1 MIDRHRMADVKLIPL
16 EVLLGHP
23 DRAAPQISP
32 DGKRLSYIAPLD
44 GVLNVF
50 VGGAGMDSAEPVTR
64 DADRGI
70 QGYLW
75 AHDNRHI
82 LYVRDKDGS
91 ENFRLYDVDLD
102 TGIERDLTPM
112 EGVQCRLIA
121 HRKRFPNEVLVGIN
135 KDNPQLHDVYHLD
148 LTTGELRKIVENPGY
163 LGWVVDDDLAV
174 RGAVTPTPDGGMVIL
189 VRDNESSEWRP
200 LVQVPPE
207 DAETTGPVGFTK
219 DGMGMYVQT
228 SVESNTARLVQI
240 DIASG
245 ATEVIAE
252 DPTYDIA
259 GVIMHPDTREIQ
271 GVTVYRDRLEYQ
283 TFDDSIGGDIEA
295 LQRLHAGELLIT
307 DRDHD
312 DTTWLVAFDNDSG
325 PVKFY
330 TWDRVS
336 KTATFLFDH
345 RPELNEYPL
354 VPMEP
359 FVFTARD
366 GLRVH
371 GYLSFPAGVERT
383 NLPTVLVVH
392 GGPWTRDGWGLDAE
406 AQWLANRGYLCVH
419 VNFRGSAGYGKEFL
433 NAGNREWGAKM
444 HDDLLDAIDHL
455 VAQGFVDRDRVA
467 IYGGS
472 YGGYAALI
480 GATFT
485 PDVFKCA
492 ISMVGPSNLNTLI
505 ESFPEYWK
513 PMIVLWHKRVG
524 KDTDFL
530 WSRSPL
536 SKVDD
541 IKIPILIAQGEND
554 PRVKRAE
561 SEQIVAAMKE
571 RGIDHEYVIYEDE
584 GHGFVKP
591 ENRVDFYHR
600 ADRFF
605 AKHLGGRAE

>member
-1 MIDRHRMADVKLIPL
+1 MADVKLIPL
-16 EVLLGHP
+16 EVLLGNP
-23 DRAAPQISP
+23 ERVAAQISP
-32 DGKRLSYIAPLD
+32 DGKRLSYIAPRD

-50 VGGAGMDSAEPVTR
+50 VGDAGVGNEKPVTN
-64 DADRGI
+64 DTDRGI

-75 AHDNRHI
+75 AHDSRHI
-82 LYVRDKDGS
+82 MYILDKDGS
-91 ENFRLYDVDLD
+91 ENYRLHDVDLE

-112 EGVQCRLIA
+112 DGVQCRLIA
-121 HRKRFPNEVLVGIN
+121 HLKRFPNDVLVGIN

-163 LGWVVDDDLAV
+163 LGWVVDDDLTV
-174 RGAVTPTPDGGMVIL
+174 RGAVTPRSDGGMVIL
-189 VRDNESSEWRP
+189 VRDDEASDWRP
-200 LVQVPPE
+200 LLQVPPD
-207 DAETTGPVGFTK
+207 DAESTGPFGFTK
-219 DGMGMYVQT
+219 DGKGMYLQT
-228 SVESNTARLVQI
+228 SVDSNTARFVKM
-240 DIASG
+240 DIATG
-245 ATEVIAE
+245 AVEVIAD

-259 GVIMHPDTREIQ
+259 GAIMNPDTCEIQ
-271 GVTVYRDRLEYQ
+271 GVMVYRDRLEYRI
-283 TFDDSIGGDIEA
+283 FDDSIRGDIEA
-295 LQRLHAGELLIT
+295 LEQLNAGELVIS

-312 DTTWLVAFDNDSG
+312 DTTWLVAFDDDAG

-330 TWDRVS
+330 AWDRVS

-345 RPELNEYPL
+345 RPELNDYPL

-359 FVFTARD
+359 FAFTARD
-366 GLRVH
+366 GLTIH

-383 NLPTVLVVH
+383 NLPTVLDVH
-392 GGPWTRDGWGLDAE
+392 GGPWTRVGWGLDPE
-406 AQWLANRGYLCVH
+406 AQWLANRGYLCVQ
-419 VNFRGSAGYGKEFL
+419 VNFRGSSGYGKAFL
-433 NAGNREWGAKM
+433 NAGNREWGARM

-455 VAQGFVDRDRVA
+455 VAQGIVDRERVA

-472 YGGYAALI
+472 YGGYAALV

-485 PDVFKCA
+485 PDVFRCA
-492 ISMVGPSNLNTLI
+492 ISMVGPSNLNTLV

-513 PMIVLWHKRVG
+513 PMIATWHKRVG
-524 KDTDFL
+524 EDTDFL

-541 IKIPILIAQGEND
+541 IRIPILVAQGEND

-571 RGIDHEYVIYEDE
+571 RGIDHEYVMYENE
-584 GHGFVKP
+584 GHGFAKP
-591 ENRVDFYHR
+591 ENRLDFYHR
-600 ADRFF
+600 ADRFL

>member
-1 MIDRHRMADVKLIPL
+1 MADVKLVPL

-23 DRAAPQISP
+23 ERVAPQISP
-32 DGKRLSYIAPLD
+32 DGARLSYIAPLD

-50 VGGAGMDSAEPVTR
+50 VGDVGADNAEPVTH
-64 DADRGI
+64 DTNRGI

-75 AHDNRHI
+75 AHDNRHVI
-82 LYVRDKDGS
+82 CVRDKDGS
-91 ENFRLYDVDLD
+91 ENFRLYDVDVE

-112 EGVQCRLIA
+112 DDVQCRLIA
-121 HRKRFPNEVLVGIN
+121 HRKRFPNDVLVGIN

-148 LTTGELRKIVENPGY
+148 LSSGELQKVVENPGY
-163 LGWVVDDDLAV
+163 LGWVVDDDLVV
-174 RGAVTPTPDGGMVIL
+174 RGALTPTPDGGMVIV
-189 VRDNESSEWRP
+189 VRDDDSSDWRP
-200 LVQVPPE
+200 LLEVGPD
-207 DAETTGPVGFTK
+207 DAESTGPGGFTK
-219 DGMGMYVQT
+219 DGTGMYVQT
-228 SVESNTARLVQI
+228 SVDANTSRVVKI
-240 DIASG
+240 DIATG
-245 ATEVIAE
+245 AKEVIAE
-252 DPTYDIA
+252 DPAYDIT

-271 GVTVYRDRLEYQ
+271 GVVVNRDRLEYRI
-283 TFDDSIGGDIEA
+283 FDDAIRGDVDA
-295 LQRLHAGELLIT
+295 LERLHDGELVIT
-307 DRDHD
+307 DRDHAD
-312 DTTWLVAFDNDSG
+312 KTWLVAYDDDSG
-325 PVKFY
+325 PVKYY
-330 TWDRVS
+330 TWDRET
-336 KTATFLFDH
+336 KTPTFLFDH
-345 RPELNEYPL
+345 RPELNDYSL
-354 VPMEP
+354 VPREP

-366 GLRVH
+366 GLTVH

-383 NLPTVLVVH
+383 DLPTVLVVH
-392 GGPWTRDGWGLDAE
+392 GGPWTRDGWGLDPE
-406 AQWLANRGYLCVH
+406 AQWLANRGYLCVQ
-419 VNFRGSAGYGKEFL
+419 VNFRGSSGYGKDFL

-444 HDDLLDAIDHL
+444 HDDLLDAVDHL
-455 VAQGFVDRDRVA
+455 VAQGFTDRDRVA

-505 ESFPEYWK
+505 DSFPEYWK
-513 PMIVLWHKRVG
+513 PMIVMWHKRVG
-524 KDTDFL
+524 EDPDFL

-541 IKIPILIAQGEND
+541 ISIPVLVAQGEND

-571 RGIDHEYVIYEDE
+571 RGIDHEYVVYENE

-591 ENRVDFYHR
+591 ENRIDFYHR
-600 ADRFF
+600 ADRFL